1 MPFCVLIVIL
11 RIYGNYFGGG
21 NGAELNRMEIRILD
35 SSPFKNGINDYC
47 FLPLC
52 VDIYKEIKK
61 SNLIKNKTFYYENTF
76 NIKDETFENYAVT
89 KKEFEVE
96 WEKRKKE
103 VGEEKL
109 VEKINNFLKQYPELL

>member
-1 MPFCVLIVIL
+1 MRSNCYSSTINLACEASWGKWYGNNARFSIDKFGWANHHLYVKVPDTIQTAKL

-52 VDIYKEIKK
+52 VDIYKEIK
-61 SNLIKNKTFYYENTF
+61 NLI
-76 NIKDETFENYAVT
+76 
-89 KKEFEVE
+89 
-96 WEKRKKE
+96 
-103 VGEEKL
+103 
-109 VEKINNFLKQYPELL
+109 

>member
-1 MPFCVLIVIL
+1 
-11 RIYGNYFGGG
+11 
-21 NGAELNRMEIRILD
+21 MEP
-35 SSPFKNGINDYC
+35 SSTEWKFEFQI
-47 FLPLC
+47 C